1 MARPQP
7 VRLREAPGEVAPDAH
22 VIDVPYKEVRAGK
35 GSLLGR
41 IWVGV
46 KAVLIAA
53 AIGFL
58 IPPAWVLVQT
68 IADYF
73 RPN

>member
-7 VRLREAPGEVAPDAH
+7 VRLREAPGDVAPNAH
-22 VIDVPYKEVRAGK
+22 VIDVPYKEVGAGK
-35 GSLLGR
+35 RSWLGR
-41 IWVGV
+41 LWLGV

-58 IPPAWVLVQT
+58 IPPAWVLLQT

-73 RPN
+73 APN